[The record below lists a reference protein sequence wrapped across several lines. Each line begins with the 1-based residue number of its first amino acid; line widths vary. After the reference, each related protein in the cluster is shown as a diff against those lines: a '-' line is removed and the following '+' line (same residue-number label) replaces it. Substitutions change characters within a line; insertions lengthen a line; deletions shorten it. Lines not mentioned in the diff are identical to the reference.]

1 MELNDFSV
9 KDKVLIFTGGAGH
22 IVGELVNSFAKQGAH
37 CISTDLRSEKLE
49 LQQKRLQ
56 TKGFDIE
63 ISAFDVTNENAWKQ
77 LAHETCKKYKKIDG
91 LINGAGINAPSSFF
105 DVDIDMFKKIIDV
118 NLVGTLIGCQLIG
131 KIMIEHGGG
140 SIVNISSTAAAPPL
154 SKAFAYSASKAG
166 VTNLTMNVA
175 REFGQTGIRVNSLRP
190 GFFPTEWNK
199 KNFLSKERIESIL
212 NHTPMKRFGDPIE
225 LVGAV
230 QWLLSDASKF
240 VTGAEIVVDG
250 GFACQT
256 I

>member
-1 MELNDFSV
+1 MELKDFSI
-9 KDKVLIFTGGAGH
+9 KDKVFIFTGGAGH
-22 IVGELVNSFAKQGAH
+22 IVGELVNSFARQGAC
-37 CISTDLRSEKLE
+37 CISTDLRPEKLE
-49 LQQKRLQ
+49 LQKRNLQ
-56 TKGFDIE
+56 ENGFDIE
-63 ISAFDVTNENAWKQ
+63 ILAFDVTSQNAWQQ
-77 LAHETCKKYKKIDG
+77 LAEKTNRKYQKIDG

-105 DVDIDMFKKIIDV
+105 DVDIDMFKKIVDV
-118 NLVGTLIGCQLIG
+118 NLVGTLIGCQVIG
-131 KIMIEHGGG
+131 KIMVEQGSG

-166 VTNLTMNVA
+166 VTNLTMNIA

-199 KNFLSKERIESIL
+199 KNFLSNERIDSIL
-212 NHTPMKRFGDPIE
+212 NHTPMKRFGEAIE